1 MIPSISAKKKEFW
14 FLVIVLCIASFLLLW
29 NLGNQYLW
37 QDEAE
42 TALVSKTILTH
53 GVPKA
58 YDGKNFF
65 SQEGSAVYTDN
76 YTWIYTP
83 WFTFYLLAAFF
94 KLFGISTFTAR
105 LPFALFGIGTVL
117 LTYFFAR
124 SLFKD
129 QDTAMVSALLLTF
142 SVPFLIMA
150 KQCRYYS
157 FVMFFSVLGL
167 YAYLKMIE
175 GSKKGIMLF
184 FFASL
189 FLFHTNYIFCAIL
202 LLTVFLHSLLCY
214 RDRWKT
220 VFFSC
225 LAVTLINA
233 PWVIFFAGVK
243 YGEKYGTSLR
253 YGVFFEYIWIFI
265 SLVIKYV
272 LPPALL
278 LIPLFLLGI
287 NWFRNKKLS
296 LKNMMWKEFLLL
308 FLFLVINIVSVSL
321 FGTFAFF
328 RYLSPS
334 LPLLSILMA
343 AMIVPLKKI
352 HAALAIGIIALLIV
366 FSPFS
371 KYIYEITHDYDG
383 PIEGIVKYLKE
394 NAKKT
399 DIVAIGYGD
408 LPLKFYTDLRIV
420 GSRTGED
427 PSVLARDADFI
438 ILRKHYMGHKSQSFM
453 KYLINNVNW
462 DNYQEIVIDYPD
474 IEAENR
480 EDPRYHFF
488 KTVTDEDRV
497 VIFKKRKDFSLR

>member
-1 MIPSISAKKKEFW
+1 MIPSISEKKKEFW

-42 TALVSKTILTH
+42 TALVSKTILTY

-105 LPFALFGIGTVL
+105 LPFALFGIGTIL
-117 LTYFFAR
+117 LTYFFAK

-157 FVMFFSVLGL
+157 PVMFFSVLGL

-184 FFASL
+184 FLASL
-189 FLFHTNYIFCAIL
+189 LLFHTNYIFCAIL
-202 LLTVFLHSLLCY
+202 LLTVFLHSLFCH
-214 RDRWKT
+214 RDKLKT
-220 VFFSC
+220 VFLSC
-225 LAVTLINA
+225 LAITLINA
-233 PWVIFFAGVK
+233 PWVIFFTGVK
-243 YGEKYGTSLR
+243 YGEVYGTTLQKGRFFKYFRIYIFYIKKYIFPLILLLTPLLLLGMHWFKNKTLALR
-253 YGVFFEYIWIFI
+253 NTIPWKE
-265 SLVIKYV
+265 L
-272 LPPALL
+272 LL
-278 LIPLFLLGI
+278 LILFI
-287 NWFRNKKLS
+287 FIHFVSISILS
-296 LKNMMWKEFLLL
+296 N
-308 FLFLVINIVSVSL
+308 
-321 FGTFAFF
+321 TTHF
-328 RYLSPS
+328 RYLAPS
-334 LPLLSILMA
+334 IPIFYILMA
-343 AMIVPLKKI
+343 AMIVPLKRI
-352 HAALAIGIIALLIV
+352 HAALVIGIIVLLIV

-371 KYIYEITHDYDG
+371 KYIYEITHDFDG

-394 NAKKT
+394 NAKK
-399 DIVAIGYGD
+399 DDVVAICYGD
-408 LPLKFYTDLRIV
+408 LPLKFYTDLRVV
-420 GSRTGED
+420 GALTGEN
-427 PSVLARDADFI
+427 PSVLAKNADFI
-438 ILRKHYMGHKSQSFM
+438 ILRKYAMTKVGFYFN
-453 KYLINNVNW
+453 KYLIQNVNW
-462 DNYQEIVIDYPD
+462 DNYQEIIIDYPD
-474 IEAENR
+474 TRTENR
-480 EDPRYHFF
+480 ESPTIHQYR
-488 KTVTDEDRV
+488 TVTNEDKV
-497 VIFKKRKDFSLR
+497 VIFKKKE